1 MTPKEK
7 AYELVD
13 KFMKYEP
20 IKLSDYTRIEYPSA
34 VNLAKICCYEIIESY
49 SAIYDDSICNNIM
62 YEGRNMQKFYQ
73 EVKKELNEL

>member
-7 AYELVD
+7 AIELVY

-34 VNLAKICCYEIIESY
+34 INLVKICVDEILKAGPKLPNKEGYNYY
-49 SAIYDDSICNNIM
+49 SIIFWN
-62 YEGRNMQKFYQ
+62 